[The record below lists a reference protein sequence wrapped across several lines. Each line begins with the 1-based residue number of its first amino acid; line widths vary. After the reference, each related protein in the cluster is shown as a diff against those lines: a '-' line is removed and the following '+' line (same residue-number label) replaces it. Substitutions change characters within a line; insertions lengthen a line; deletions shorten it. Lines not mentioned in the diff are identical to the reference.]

1 MRQNEVAAPADL
13 LHLWGGRPL
22 HDLPQVQGAECE
34 DPRDQEAS
42 DTSLGA
48 RIGAPSDDV
57 SLGVLDQYIGF
68 HLRLAQ
74 NASFKAFKRLTGES
88 DLKPGWFAVMMLVH
102 VNPGITPMA
111 LSRASGRDKS
121 TLTPV
126 LRDLEEPR
134 LSRAVPGAARQAQL
148 CARLDREGEEM
159 LAKLADHAAAHDR
172 KIDEIVGCPNKAEL
186 LALLRKIALL
196 LE

>member
-1 MRQNEVAAPADL
+1 MQDPQ
-13 LHLWGGRPL
+13 GR
-22 HDLPQVQGAECE
+22 DA
-34 DPRDQEAS
+34 RA
-42 DTSLGA
+42 TSLGTTVGT
-48 RIGAPSDDV
+48 RSDDV

-126 LRDLEEPR
+126 LRDLE
-134 LSRAVPGAARQAQL
+134 SRGY
-148 CARLDREGEEM
+148 LDRYLVPRDKRSYALALTASGEEM
-159 LAKLADHAAAHDR
+159 LSKLADHAAAHDR

>member
-1 MRQNEVAAPADL
+1 M
-13 LHLWGGRPL
+13 
-22 HDLPQVQGAECE
+22 
-34 DPRDQEAS
+34 
-42 DTSLGA
+42 
-48 RIGAPSDDV
+48 
-57 SLGVLDQYIGF
+57 LDHYIGF

-126 LRDLEEPR
+126 LRDLE
-134 LSRAVPGAARQAQL
+134 SRGY
-148 CARLDREGEEM
+148 LDRCRCRTTS
-159 LAKLADHAAAHDR
+159 AATR
-172 KIDEIVGCPNKAEL
+172 SP
-186 LALLRKIALL
+186 
-196 LE
+196 